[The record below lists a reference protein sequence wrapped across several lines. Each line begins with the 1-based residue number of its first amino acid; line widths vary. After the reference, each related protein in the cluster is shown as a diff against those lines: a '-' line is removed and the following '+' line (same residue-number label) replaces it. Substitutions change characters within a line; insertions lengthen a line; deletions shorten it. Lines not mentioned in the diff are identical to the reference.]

1 MSVQDGLHWTQK
13 QIEASPDPG
22 IGNIPTL
29 TGAARDA
36 LRQLGYGN
44 IQIDESA
51 YVCGSKGPV
60 ILMSLYTANGAA
72 IMQTVVACAAGES
85 SGQQQLA
92 GEDASA
98 FIALASSIHGL

>member
-1 MSVQDGLHWTQK
+1 
-13 QIEASPDPG
+13 
-22 IGNIPTL
+22 
-29 TGAARDA
+29 
-36 LRQLGYGN
+36 
-44 IQIDESA
+44 
-51 YVCGSKGPV
+51 
-60 ILMSLYTANGAA
+60 MSLYTANGAA

>member
-1 MSVQDGLHWTQK
+1 VSVQDGLHWTQK
-13 QIEASPDPG
+13 QIDASPDPG

-72 IMQTVVACAAGES
+72 IK
-85 SGQQQLA
+85 QQLA